1 MIGAIAREEEEGGHI
16 QERSTMIFLE
26 PDFGKGRVIIKNV
39 LIDFLD
45 SY

>member
-1 MIGAIAREEEEGGHI
+1 MISAIAREEEKGSYI

-26 PDFGKGRVIIKNV
+26 SDFRKGQVIIKNV